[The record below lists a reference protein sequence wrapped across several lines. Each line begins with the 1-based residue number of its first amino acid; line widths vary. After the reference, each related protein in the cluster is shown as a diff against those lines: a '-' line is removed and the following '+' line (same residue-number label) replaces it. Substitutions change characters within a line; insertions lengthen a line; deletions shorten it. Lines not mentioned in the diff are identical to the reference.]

1 MAINLET
8 TRRIVLFEIDRRDP
22 HDLARFHR
30 NISQSIADQ
39 TISADDFEEVIGSY
53 EGKMNVAYCMSQDAF
68 DRIFGRIEWHMSQD
82 AFDRVFGRIE
92 RYMRGQTEVYQ
103 YDLDAMVLTALSYV
117 PATDHWAKS
126 SHVWCTG
133 HAVGVELPSGAP
145 GWTFFPSSGLY
156 FTLLAGDM

>member
-68 DRIFGRIEWHMSQD
+68 DRIFGRIEW
-82 AFDRVFGRIE
+82 
-92 RYMRGQTEVYQ
+92 YMRGQTEVYQ

>member
-68 DRIFGRIEWHMSQD
+68 DRIFGRIEW
-82 AFDRVFGRIE
+82 
-92 RYMRGQTEVYQ
+92 YMRGQTEVYQ
-103 YDLDAMVLTALSYV
+103 YDLDAMALTALSYV

-156 FTLLAGDM
+156 FTLSAGDM

>member
-68 DRIFGRIEWHMSQD
+68 DRIFGRIEW
-82 AFDRVFGRIE
+82 
-92 RYMRGQTEVYQ
+92 YMRGQTEVYQ
-103 YDLDAMVLTALSYV
+103 YDLDAMVLTTLSYV

>member
-68 DRIFGRIEWHMSQD
+68 DRIFGRIEW
-82 AFDRVFGRIE
+82 
-92 RYMRGQTEVYQ
+92 YMRGQTEVYQ

-126 SHVWCTG
+126 FHVWCTG

>member
-8 TRRIVLFEIDRRDP
+8 TRRIVLFEIDRRDS

-68 DRIFGRIEWHMSQD
+68 DRIFGRIEW
-82 AFDRVFGRIE
+82 
-92 RYMRGQTEVYQ
+92 YMRGQTEVYQ
-103 YDLDAMVLTALSYV
+103 YDLDAMVLTTLSYV
-117 PATDHWAKS
+117 PATGHWAKS

-156 FTLLAGDM
+156 FTLISEGDL